1 MPQPRYVCIHG
12 HFYQPPRENPW
23 LNEVEVED
31 SAAPFHDWN
40 ERITRECYAP
50 NTRSRLLD
58 GGGRMV
64 QLLNNY
70 AWMSFN
76 FGPTL
81 LQWMAE
87 HAPDVHHGIVEADR
101 LGRERRGGHG
111 NALAQNYNHVIMP
124 LATRRDKETQV
135 AWGIADF
142 RHRFGRTPEGMWLA
156 ETAVD
161 VETLEVLAEGG
172 IRFTILAP
180 RQARRWRK
188 LGAKAWEQIP
198 GGIDPSRAYLCRLP
212 SGRSIVLFFYD
223 AIVSHDV
230 AFRRLLDD
238 GDRFLHRIFQGFD
251 DRREHAQLMHIAT
264 DGESYGHHHPHGD
277 MALAYV
283 LDRLSGHP
291 DVRLTN
297 YGEFLELHPP
307 ECEVEI
313 HEESSWSCAHGVGR
327 WRTDCGCRF
336 RGDWHQK
343 WRGPLRRALD
353 GLKVQLDH
361 LFATRGRE
369 CFPDPWAAREAYIQ
383 VVLAGDRDGA
393 IGAFLE
399 KHGHPDLDDEQVTH
413 ALRLL
418 EMQQD
423 SMLMFTSCGWFH
435 DELSGI
441 ETVQCLQ
448 YAARAMHLAEQFGR
462 ELEADFVAALAEA
475 PSNLPRYGDGRGVW
489 EQIVRPGVVDLDRV
503 LAHYAISL
511 IYGHDG
517 VGPRRRVFAFDVETI
532 DPEVRARGGGH
543 LAVGGLRVRSLRTRN
558 EAEARFVVLHF
569 GGLDFHAV
577 LGRGSG
583 PAEFERFKAE
593 LFETYRTGSLADVT
607 GLVARDFP
615 GRAHRLDDLFRDEQ
629 RRIIGI
635 LLEDRFADYRR
646 SFERLADQDED
657 LLNRLGQL
665 SYPIPEPM
673 LAAAST
679 YLDGHLR
686 DAIARLVHGEAGA
699 LEAIERLRARG
710 RAWGYQPERDLLE
723 KTLAES
729 LLRTLEEIDP
739 AADLPGITARAE
751 QLLAAAA
758 LLGLEPDLWQ
768 VQNRFLGAYARLA
781 ESGIMDAALRAAFE
795 KLAVGLKVS
804 RDLLGWT
811 P

>member
-1 MPQPRYVCIHG
+1 MPHPRYVCIHG

-23 LNEVEVED
+23 LNAVEVED

-58 GGGRMV
+58 GQGRIV

-87 HAPDVHHGIVEADR
+87 HAADVHRGIVEADR
-101 LGRERRGGHG
+101 LSRERRGGHG
-111 NALAQNYNHVIMP
+111 NALAQNYNHIIMP
-124 LATRRDKETQV
+124 LASRRDKQTQV
-135 AWGIADF
+135 SWGIADF
-142 RHRFGRTPEGMWLA
+142 RHRFGRNPEGMWLA
-156 ETAVD
+156 ETGVD
-161 VETLEVLAEGG
+161 VETLEVLAEAG

-188 LGAKAWEQIP
+188 LRAKAWAEIP
-198 GGIDPSRAYLCRLP
+198 GGIDPSRPYLCRLP

-223 AIVSHDV
+223 AMVSHDV

-238 GDRFLHRIFQGFD
+238 GERFLDRIFQGFD

-277 MALAYV
+277 MALAYA
-283 LDRLSGHP
+283 LDRLAAHP

-297 YGEFLELHPP
+297 YGEFLEMHPP
-307 ECEVEI
+307 EWEAEI
-313 HEESSWSCAHGVGR
+313 HENSSWSCAHGVER
-327 WRTDCGCRF
+327 WRSDCGCRF

-353 GLKVQLDH
+353 GLKIQLDH
-361 LFATRGRE
+361 LFSTRGRE
-369 CFPDPWAAREAYIQ
+369 CFPDPWSARDAYIQ
-383 VVLAGDRDGA
+383 VILADDRDA
-393 IGAFLE
+393 AVATFLGR
-399 KHGHPDLDDEQVTH
+399 HGHPDLDDCQVTD

-423 SMLMFTSCGWFH
+423 AMLMFTSCGWFH

-448 YAARAMHLAEQFGR
+448 YAARAMHLAQQFHR
-462 ELEADFVAALAEA
+462 DFEADFVAALREA
-475 PSNLPRYGDGRGVW
+475 PSNVARHRDGQGVW
-489 EQIVRPGVVDLDRV
+489 EQLVRPGVVDLDRV

-517 VGPRRRVFAFDVETI
+517 ADQRRRAFAFKVETI
-532 DPEVRARGGGH
+532 DPEVRSRGGGH
-543 LAVGGLRVRSLRTRN
+543 VAVGSLRVVSLRTRN
-558 EAEARFVVLHF
+558 RAEARFVVLHF
-569 GGLDFHAV
+569 GGLDFHVV
-577 LGRGSG
+577 LSQGPEDGS
-583 PAEFERFKAE
+583 FERFKSE

-607 GLVARDFP
+607 ALVARDFP

-635 LLEDRFADYRR
+635 LLEDRLADYRR
-646 SFERLADQDED
+646 SFDRLADQDED
-657 LLNRLGQL
+657 LLNRLGHL
-665 SYPIPEPM
+665 SYPIPKPM

-686 DAIARLVHGEAGA
+686 DEIERVVRGESAS
-699 LEAIERLRARG
+699 LEVIERLRDRG
-710 RAWGYQPERDLLE
+710 RSWGYQPERDLLE
-723 KTLAES
+723 KTLAEA
-729 LLRTLEEIDP
+729 LLRTLGEIEPD
-739 AADLPGITARAE
+739 ADLAGITARAE
-751 QLLAAAA
+751 QLLTAAA
-758 LLGLEPDLWQ
+758 LIGVEPDLWQ
-768 VQNRFLGAYARLA
+768 VQNRFLEGYSRLA
-781 ESGIMDAALRAAFE
+781 ESGIMDAALHATFVR
-795 KLAVGLKVS
+795 LALGLKVGE
-804 RDLLGWT
+804 DLLGWR